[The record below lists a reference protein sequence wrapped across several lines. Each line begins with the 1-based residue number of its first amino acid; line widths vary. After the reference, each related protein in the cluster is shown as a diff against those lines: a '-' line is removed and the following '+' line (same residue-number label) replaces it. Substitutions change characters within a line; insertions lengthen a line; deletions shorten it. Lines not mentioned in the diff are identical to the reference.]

1 MFTSSVTIHIS
12 LANRRGVFFCL
23 ISGDTSH
30 REESEMIEISGKY
43 ASAIAFA
50 NDMEEYA
57 IAQIRQICD

>member
-1 MFTSSVTIHIS
+1 
-12 LANRRGVFFCL
+12 
-23 ISGDTSH
+23 
-30 REESEMIEISGKY
+30 MIEISGKY